1 MERAEALR
9 IFFSGCERLLF
20 SMTTGPLAEE
30 EALMIEYYCKEI
42 LAKVAPH
49 LRNRPPETPT

>member
-20 SMTTGPLAEE
+20 YIGRLDLSPR
-30 EALMIEYYCKEI
+30 K
-42 LAKVAPH
+42 K
-49 LRNRPPETPT
+49 R